1 MLVLPNMKKSILIF
15 LPFILVST
23 VFAEKPKQPVNITG
37 GRMEVLR
44 RGEITR
50 FLGSVKLI
58 RGRDIITCDMMEH
71 YDKDNHVIGKGN
83 VRLTAYPEESIRL
96 EAFSD
101 RLHYNV
107 NSKDTILTGN
117 PELIRIDEENP
128 EDRVKMEGEVINLLE
143 KEKRVH
149 VEGNARVEHREMTG
163 TGKLLDYEDE
173 TKKIVLSGNSPHIY
187 QDNEQVRGDYSA
199 ELITIFIDEN
209 RVTME
214 GKVKASIYL
223 KRK

>member
-1 MLVLPNMKKSILIF
+1 MLALPNMKKSILIF

-37 GRMEVLR
+37 ERMEVLR
-44 RGEITR
+44 RAGITR
-50 FLGSVKLI
+50 FLGNVKLV
-58 RGRDIITCDMMEH
+58 RGKDIITCDIMEH
-71 YDKDNHVIGKGN
+71 YDKENYVIGKGN

-101 RLHYNV
+101 RLNYNV
-107 NSKDTILTGN
+107 NSKDTTLTGN

-128 EDRVKMEGEVINLLE
+128 EDRVKMGGEVINLFE

-149 VEGNARVEHREMTG
+149 VEGNARVEHGEMTG
-163 TGKLLDYEDE
+163 TGKLLDYNDE

-199 ELITIFIDEN
+199 ELITIFIDEK

-214 GKVKASIYL
+214 GKVKAFIYP
-223 KRK
+223 KNR